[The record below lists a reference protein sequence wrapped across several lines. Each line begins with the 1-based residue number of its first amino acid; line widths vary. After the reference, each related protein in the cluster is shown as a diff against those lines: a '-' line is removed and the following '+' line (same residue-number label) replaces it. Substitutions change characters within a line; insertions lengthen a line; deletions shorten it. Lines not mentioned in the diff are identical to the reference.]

1 MELITIG
8 LACFAFLWLAVLFL
22 SMSARIAEGSV
33 AVVTRFGRYRRLI
46 VPGFSF
52 LLPFERPK
60 SITLQNRSIDLEF
73 AAITIDQANVYF
85 NCMLLYA
92 VADGRESTVK
102 RAAYAFASQEE
113 FTLSLR
119 RLLEDETRSY
129 VASRRQAEMIGI
141 SQDVVHRIKA
151 NVDARIEGWGY
162 RVEDLRYN
170 NIRFDEV
177 ITKSMATV
185 VAAINERDAAEN
197 EGAALLIRKTKEAE
211 ADGAFIKIK
220 ADAEKHAWKL
230 RGQGL
235 ADFRREVA
243 VGIHDA
249 VDELQNA
256 GVDPNY
262 MLFFMYTEA
271 MKHVAEHSKA
281 GHTIFVDTNPAR
293 PREIMADM
301 SAFYRVRPAESA
313 RPLNGA
319 VVHPPWNGP
328 HHSVASADS

>member
-8 LACFAFLWLAVLFL
+8 LASFAFLWLAVLLF

-52 LLPFERPK
+52 LLPFERTK

-141 SQDVVHRIKA
+141 SRS
-151 NVDARIEGWGY
+151 G
-162 RVEDLRYN
+162 
-170 NIRFDEV
+170 
-177 ITKSMATV
+177 T
-185 VAAINERDAAEN
+185 
-197 EGAALLIRKTKEAE
+197 
-211 ADGAFIKIK
+211 DG
-220 ADAEKHAWKL
+220 H
-230 RGQGL
+230 
-235 ADFRREVA
+235 
-243 VGIHDA
+243 
-249 VDELQNA
+249 ELQRPVLRVSRSWPSFSR
-256 GVDPNY
+256 GL
-262 MLFFMYTEA
+262 MLL
-271 MKHVAEHSKA
+271 
-281 GHTIFVDTNPAR
+281 R
-293 PREIMADM
+293 
-301 SAFYRVRPAESA
+301 
-313 RPLNGA
+313 
-319 VVHPPWNGP
+319 
-328 HHSVASADS
+328 